1 MHTYTC
7 THTLTIHI
15 HIHIHI
21 YTPYTHTHTHT
32 HTHTGNIIPAIA
44 TTNAIAAATQV
55 AQCVKVVVAD
65 AAGNGEEGTHTHV
78 MALLKKTWIL
88 RHAAGR
94 TKQILQVRT
103 YVRVISRSRFEVHG
117 LLL

>member
-1 MHTYTC
+1 MY
-7 THTLTIHI
+7 THTHNT
-15 HIHIHI
+15 
-21 YTPYTHTHTHT
+21 YTHTHTYIHHT
-32 HTHTGNIIPAIA
+32 HTHIHTRTHTHIGNIIPAIA